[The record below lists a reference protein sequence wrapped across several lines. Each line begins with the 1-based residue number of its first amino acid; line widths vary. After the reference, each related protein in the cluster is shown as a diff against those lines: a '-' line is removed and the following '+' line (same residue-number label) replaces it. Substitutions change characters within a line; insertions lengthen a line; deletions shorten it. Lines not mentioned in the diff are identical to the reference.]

1 MSHPTSQRGTA
12 LVAVLII
19 MMIVLPI
26 GGFVV
31 LQCRTDFLVH
41 HNLRA
46 EAEAFYVAEA
56 GLQHAL
62 AEIAPGDSFADIL
75 AGPDHVAGS
84 ADDGVFPFQEGAPND
99 FPAPP
104 LRYDVRVTSSGPGM
118 VELVST
124 GAGRNGATKAVDAL
138 VARSPLP
145 ATPGSFFA
153 DGDAGGLDLGSG
165 GFVLSGLDHAMGDAP
180 DAPTGTAAP
189 VPAMAVSSA
198 NVESA
203 VRLQLGAA
211 GAAQLIG
218 RGGVPSIAITAPLDL
233 QAFAQRCA
241 SQPSAIQVS
250 GAVASAGPLLGT
262 PGAPQTSVAVGDVDV
277 TGTVSGAGVLIVQG
291 TLQVTGTLT
300 FAGLVLATGGIRFE
314 PSSTVTITGALW
326 RAASQDGR
334 LEFRGTGAV
343 MYSSAALA
351 AVDAAFVG
359 LLPHAA
365 VMVGWQELL

>member
-1 MSHPTSQRGTA
+1 MSHPTTQRGTA

-62 AEIAPGDSFADIL
+62 TEISPGDSFADIL
-75 AGPDHVAGS
+75 AGPDHVSGNV
-84 ADDGVFPFQEGAPND
+84 DDGVFPFWEGVPSD
-99 FPAPP
+99 FPASPFH
-104 LRYDVRVTSSGPGM
+104 YDVRVTSNGPGL

-145 ATPGSFFA
+145 STPGSFYA
-153 DGDAGGLDLGSG
+153 DGDAVGLDLGNG
-165 GFVLSGLDHAMGDAP
+165 GFLLSGFDHALGDASG
-180 DAPTGTAAP
+180 APTGTTAP
-189 VPAMAVSSA
+189 VPAMAVSTP

-203 VRLQLGAA
+203 VRLQLQAA
-211 GAAQLIG
+211 GAAQLVG
-218 RGGVPSIAITAPLDL
+218 RGGVPSIATTAPFDL
-233 QAFAQRCA
+233 PAFAQRCA
-241 SQPSAIQVS
+241 SQPSRVQLP
-250 GAVASAGPLLGT
+250 GGVAGAGPSLGT
-262 PGAPQTSVAVGDVDV
+262 PGAPQISIAVGDVDV
-277 TGTVSGAGVLIVQG
+277 IGTVNGAGILVVQG
-291 TLQVTGTLT
+291 ALHVAGTLT
-300 FAGLVLATGGIRFE
+300 FTGLVLATGGIRFE

-326 RAASQDGR
+326 RAASQDDR
-334 LEFRGTGAV
+334 MEFRGNGAV

-351 AVDAAFVG
+351 AVDAALVG